1 MSGVDPNCTP
11 DRAVHDDDRAPMT
24 GEEKTAWVYGV
35 VVLVT
40 SGAYFAYIATQLS
53 RHPVDEIAWE
63 VPLLITIGASIVGV
77 IILTIASAIGGAV
90 WSGIRGRFEEPD
102 FTKDERDLA
111 IKRLADRRNYAL
123 ISAGLFGTLVLAM
136 LDADTFWIGNW
147 VFLAGT
153 VGAIVEVTTKI
164 RAYRRGV

>member
-1 MSGVDPNCTP
+1 MT
-11 DRAVHDDDRAPMT
+11 DDDRVPMT

-35 VVLVT
+35 VVIVT
-40 SGAYFAYIATQLS
+40 SGVYFAYIATQLAQM
-53 RHPVDEIAWE
+53 PVEEIAWE
-63 VPLLITIGASIVGV
+63 IPLLVTIAASIVGV

-90 WSGIRGRFEEPD
+90 WSGIRGRFQEPD

-123 ISAGLFGTLVLAM
+123 ISVGLFGTLVLAM
-136 LDADTFWIGNW
+136 LDVDTFWIGNW

-153 VGAIVEVTTKI
+153 LGAVVETLTKV
-164 RAYRRGV
+164 RAYRRGL